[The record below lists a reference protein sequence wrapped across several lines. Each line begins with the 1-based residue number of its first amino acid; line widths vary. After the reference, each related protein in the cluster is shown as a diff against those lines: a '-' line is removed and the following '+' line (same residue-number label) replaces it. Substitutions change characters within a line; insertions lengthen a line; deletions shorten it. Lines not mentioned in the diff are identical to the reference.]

1 MQVPQRRT
9 DVAYGNPVICER
21 ALDKAHRVHEEFV
34 RKAKPIV
41 DCGAPQ
47 VGHSLALY
55 GKDYVFKKKITT
67 QNAFNDLKMI
77 QNIART
83 MTRPFSIP
91 PRPGPASLNRVNRK
105 RDVARI
111 NAENAKIL
119 ARLETL
125 KPQISAK
132 QQLQEYDRSQRYMV
146 NSSFSMRKDIEKKLK
161 LHRSLSQL
169 RAAGSSPL
177 PPHSTEAPVVASSS
191 SPVQFIHSRP
201 ADDED
206 DDRHQEQTETI

>member
-1 MQVPQRRT
+1 MHVSQRRT
-9 DVAYGNPVICER
+9 DVQFGNSVISER
-21 ALDKAHRVHEEFV
+21 VTEKTQRVHEEFI
-34 RKAKPIV
+34 RKAKPLV
-41 DCGAPQ
+41 DCGPPQ
-47 VGHSLALY
+47 TGTSLATY
-55 GKDYVFKKKITT
+55 GKDFVYRKKVTT

-83 MTRPFSIP
+83 MTRPFSLP
-91 PRPGPASLNRVNRK
+91 PRPGPTSLNRGTRL

-132 QQLQEYDRSQRYMV
+132 QQLSDYDRAQRYMV
-146 NSSFSMRKDIEKKLK
+146 NSSFSMRKDVEKKLK
-161 LHRSLSQL
+161 LHRSLY
-169 RAAGSSPL
+169 RSSSSL
-177 PPHSTEAPVVASSS
+177 APVVAAQDELVA
-191 SPVQFIHSRP
+191 PPKTQFIHSRP

-206 DDRHQEQTETI
+206 EDNQHTHAI